1 MNKNIW
7 VIQEVYYP
15 DEVGG
20 AYFITKL
27 AEGLSGSYNV
37 NVLCGYPVYTARGIM
52 VPKHERLNGVDVRR
66 CLATRFNKNKITL
79 RLINLLTITI
89 SIFFHTFFR
98 VRKHDIVL
106 VVTTPPLLPFFIS
119 FACYMRGAK
128 CILRIDDIYPDTLIA
143 TGHFSKE
150 NIFMKIFS
158 YMNKI
163 LYQSFE
169 HIVVL
174 GRDMEHLVKKKLGSA
189 RQQITIIPN
198 WADIDLIKPVPKEE
212 NILLNELGLNNK
224 FIINLAGNMGLAQG
238 IENLLKAVEILK
250 DEDAIHFLFIGSGA
264 KKKWMEKEI
273 NAKGLKNITLTDQ
286 LPRSEQQNFLNA
298 CDIGLITL
306 LPGMTGAGV
315 PSRLYNIMSAG
326 KPIIAI
332 TGHGSESEFVIR
344 EEGIGWFVEAGD
356 PNKLVDAILE
366 AQSNPKKLLYMGTL
380 SRSVAVKKYSR
391 GKVINEYCKLI
402 DSML

>member
-1 MNKNIW
+1 
-7 VIQEVYYP
+7 
-15 DEVGG
+15 
-20 AYFITKL
+20 
-27 AEGLSGSYNV
+27 
-37 NVLCGYPVYTARGIM
+37 
-52 VPKHERLNGVDVRR
+52 
-66 CLATRFNKNKITL
+66 
-79 RLINLLTITI
+79 
-89 SIFFHTFFR
+89 
-98 VRKHDIVL
+98 
-106 VVTTPPLLPFFIS
+106 
-119 FACYMRGAK
+119 MRGAK

-150 NIFMKIFS
+150 NIFMKFYS
-158 YMNKI
+158 FTNKI

-174 GRDMEHLVKKKLGSA
+174 GRDMEHLVKKKLGST

-238 IENLLKAVEILK
+238 IENLQKAVEILK
-250 DEDAIHFLFIGSGA
+250 DEDDIHFLFIGSGA

-273 NAKGLKNITLTDQ
+273 NAKGLKNITLMDQ
-286 LPRSEQQNFLNA
+286 LPRTEQQNFLNA

-332 TGHGSESEFVIR
+332 TGFESESEFVIR
-344 EEGIGWFVEAGD
+344 EEGIGWFDCAPSIASTNSFGLPASTNQPIPSSLITNSD
-356 PNKLVDAILE
+356 SD
-366 AQSNPKKLLYMGTL
+366 SNPVIAIIGFPADIML
-380 SRSVAVKKYSR
+380 YSR
-391 GKVINEYCKLI
+391 LGTPAPVIPGSNVINPISQALRKFCCSVLG
-402 DSML
+402 S